1 MYIWF
6 FICKDRVKRHSVQDC
21 CINYKNINKGRTN
34 LTHVQKSRQ
43 TINGNSFIWFKYFYV
58 FENQLFMNDKEIK
71 EYIFSQKKY
80 IIEFEILDLNPAM

>member
-1 MYIWF
+1 
-6 FICKDRVKRHSVQDC
+6 
-21 CINYKNINKGRTN
+21 
-34 LTHVQKSRQ
+34 
-43 TINGNSFIWFKYFYV
+43 V